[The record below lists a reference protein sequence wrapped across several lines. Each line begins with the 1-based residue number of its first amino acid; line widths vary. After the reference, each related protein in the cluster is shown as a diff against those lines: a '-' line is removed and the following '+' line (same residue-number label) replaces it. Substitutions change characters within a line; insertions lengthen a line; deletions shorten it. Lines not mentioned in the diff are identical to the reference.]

1 MMLVFGWALLATLS
15 IVMLTAT
22 SATLLDDLNIDPSC
36 SCTCSVPVCANT
48 IGTSEPSGAGV
59 QIPSSSPTTGVS
71 QTPSISS
78 TPTES
83 MEPTMV
89 NTISIPVPRPTLS
102 PV

>member
-1 MMLVFGWALLATLS
+1 MLVFGWALLATLS
-15 IVMLTAT
+15 VVMLTAT

-48 IGTSEPSGAGV
+48 IGTSEPSGSGV
-59 QIPSSSPTTGVS
+59 QIPSSTPTAGVS
-71 QTPSISS
+71 
-78 TPTES
+78 PTES

-89 NTISIPVPRPTLS
+89 NTVSIPAPRPTLS